1 MAEVAKSV
9 LEDIIALRRVRL
21 EEARQLVPL
30 GRLQPAAEAR
40 SDWRDFAAAITGKTL
55 RVIAEL
61 KQASPSRGALRSEYR
76 PAEIARGYEAAK
88 AAALSVLTE
97 EDFFMGSLE
106 HLRAARAGTGLPV
119 LRKDFI
125 LDEYQVYESAAA
137 GADALLLI
145 VAALSD
151 GDLRTLLELSGRL
164 RLAALVEVHTES
176 ELDRAIAVGARIIG
190 INNRNLKSLEVNLET
205 SIRLRPRIPSGC
217 LSVSE
222 SGIKTGADLRR
233 LAEAGFNAVLIGERL
248 MTMPDPGRELAA
260 LLADAGMSASLE
272 SGI

>member
-1 MAEVAKSV
+1 MAEVAKCV
-9 LEDIIALRRVRL
+9 LEDIVALRRERL
-21 EEARQLVPL
+21 EEARKRVPL
-30 GRLQPAAEAR
+30 GGLRLAAEAR
-40 SDWRDFAAAITGKTL
+40 SDLRDFAAALSGKTL

-61 KQASPSRGALRSEYR
+61 KQASPTRGVLRSDYR

-137 GADALLLI
+137 GADAVLLI
-145 VAALSD
+145 MAALSD
-151 GDLRTLLELSGRL
+151 GDVRNLIELCRGL
-164 RLAALVEVHTES
+164 RLAALVEVHTEG
-176 ELDRAIAVGARIIG
+176 ELDRALAAGAHIIG
-190 INNRNLKSLEVNLET
+190 INNRNLKTLEVNLDT
-205 SIRLRPRIPSGC
+205 SIRLRPRIPSGY

-222 SGIKTGADLRR
+222 SGIKTAADLCR
-233 LAEAGFNAVLIGERL
+233 LVGAGFNAVLIGERL

-260 LLADAGMSASLE
+260 LLADAGLSASLE